1 MGTYAR
7 SLLKFNELL
16 RFINIINTLGCIARA
31 RGFVLSVFR
40 AMIQSMMPNS
50 CILEVNI
57 HASGFDLEARRSVVP
72 VVPDE
77 GESICKLE
85 VSQSVY
91 QRLLKRWHSI
101 A

>member
-1 MGTYAR
+1 
-7 SLLKFNELL
+7 
-16 RFINIINTLGCIARA
+16 
-31 RGFVLSVFR
+31 
-40 AMIQSMMPNS
+40 
-50 CILEVNI
+50 
-57 HASGFDLEARRSVVP
+57 
-72 VVPDE
+72 VPDE